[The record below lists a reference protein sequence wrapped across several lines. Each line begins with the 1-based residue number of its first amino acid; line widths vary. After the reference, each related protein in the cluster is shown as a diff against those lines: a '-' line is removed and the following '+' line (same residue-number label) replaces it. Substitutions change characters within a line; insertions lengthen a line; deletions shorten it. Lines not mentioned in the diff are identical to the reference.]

1 MHRFLLFLFSLILAA
16 ASIADA
22 QPVEFQTYVTAGQVS
37 TLFGDSQQSQTTIDA
52 LKRLHIQH
60 VYLESIRG
68 VEAAPLE
75 TLTAARDALLAN
87 GIGVSAGIATI
98 FGEGFGVDSDKPGIW
113 MNYQAEATQRDL
125 ADHISKIAPLF
136 DELIVDDFLATDDES
151 AGSLQARGERS
162 WSEYR
167 LELMTQISKEFI
179 IAPARKANPDI
190 RVVLKYPQWY
200 DRFHRFGYNVV
211 TGHQLYDRIWVGT
224 ETRNPDTVRFG
235 FVQPTQGFI
244 NYTYIKS
251 FAGEKMGGAWF
262 DFGDC
267 TPGAYLM
274 QAYQS
279 VMAGARELVLFET
292 GSIIANHEC
301 LSPFRER
308 QAAVSTL
315 GEIVSD
321 ARLVGIPSYKPAH
334 SEASD
339 ALGGANLYIYD
350 YLACMG
356 LTPVMFNDLSF
367 GFWPGAYTFLPRQ
380 AADDPDII
388 ERIQLGGHWLTTPDF
403 IQALNSPDIVEFAGY
418 SEAFDLTQPMVEVDA
433 FWVKGKTIPV
443 EDKKYLVRALPWPE
457 EARVHVAAMVDGAT
471 VPILFTNIY
480 GATGQRVGL
489 IRTLNF
495 PTFRHEEFGPDR
507 EQFLPPRPIA
517 VTDWP
522 DEVVQE
528 IQEAFLPIRGIHAQA
543 PNGVSI
549 YQYQGEDDLVVFAN
563 FSDEAVECSVKYYDK
578 HSTNLMKANNRF
590 VLHPEFPHKE
600 GTAMQDETTD
610 GVRTFHVNVMPW
622 ELAVVKQDNHL

>member
-367 GFWPGAYTFLPRQ
+367 GFWPGAYTFLPR
-380 AADDPDII
+380 
-388 ERIQLGGHWLTTPDF
+388 H
-403 IQALNSPDIVEFAGY
+403 
-418 SEAFDLTQPMVEVDA
+418 
-433 FWVKGKTIPV
+433 
-443 EDKKYLVRALPWPE
+443 
-457 EARVHVAAMVDGAT
+457 H
-471 VPILFTNIY
+471 
-480 GATGQRVGL
+480 
-489 IRTLNF
+489 
-495 PTFRHEEFGPDR
+495 
-507 EQFLPPRPIA
+507 
-517 VTDWP
+517 
-522 DEVVQE
+522 
-528 IQEAFLPIRGIHAQA
+528 
-543 PNGVSI
+543 
-549 YQYQGEDDLVVFAN
+549 
-563 FSDEAVECSVKYYDK
+563 
-578 HSTNLMKANNRF
+578 
-590 VLHPEFPHKE
+590 
-600 GTAMQDETTD
+600 
-610 GVRTFHVNVMPW
+610 
-622 ELAVVKQDNHL
+622 